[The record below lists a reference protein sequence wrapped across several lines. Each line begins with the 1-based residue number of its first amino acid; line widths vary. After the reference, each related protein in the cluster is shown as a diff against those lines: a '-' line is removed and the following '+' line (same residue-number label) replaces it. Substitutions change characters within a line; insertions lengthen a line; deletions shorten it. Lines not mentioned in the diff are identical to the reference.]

1 MESGADEAEL
11 WDGGYTAGRVRLIVP
26 GSSVGS
32 WSLHRL
38 FSGALLVA
46 VLVAGVVIAGCS
58 DDTSPTTPAP
68 STTTMPSTTT
78 VDSSRFGLVQNFLN
92 EVAPSMGV
100 EPRFSLPRQR
110 VTPDFE
116 SQFVDIF
123 RTASVAEGLSVD
135 LEVWND
141 EQLLYLGYLY
151 CVGLDAGVT
160 ADESVT
166 VVVATVATSQ
176 GRAPEAATTSDAAVG
191 VAAAR
196 YAGGSICGEY
206 RLATDDLLLRLGG
219 SPTTP

>member
-1 MESGADEAEL
+1 MHTSIADP
-11 WDGGYTAGRVRLIVP
+11 R
-26 GSSVGS
+26 SVGRS
-32 WSLHRL
+32 FSRL
-38 FSGALLVA
+38 GLAGLL
-46 VLVAGVVIAGCS
+46 LAGVVFAGCS
-58 DDTSPTTPAP
+58 DGDSA
-68 STTTMPSTTT
+68 TTTTSSTSVAPTTTT
-78 VDSSRFGLVQNFLN
+78 VDSSPFGLVQNFLN
-92 EVAPSMGV
+92 DVAPSMGV
-100 EPRFSLPRQR
+100 EPRFSLPRPR

-116 SQFVDIF
+116 SQFVDVF

-135 LEVWND
+135 LGVWSD

-176 GRAPEAATTSDAAVG
+176 GRAPEAATVADASVG

-206 RLATDDLLLRLGG
+206 RLATEDLLQRLGG

>member
-1 MESGADEAEL
+1 
-11 WDGGYTAGRVRLIVP
+11 LIIA
-26 GSSVGS
+26 
-32 WSLHRL
+32 
-38 FSGALLVA
+38 F
-46 VLVAGVVIAGCS
+46 VVISLALAGCS
-58 DDTSPTTPAP
+58 DDTADSSI
-68 STTTMPSTTT
+68 STTTLPPGTSSTTE

-100 EPRFSLPRQR
+100 EPRFSLPRER

-116 SQFVDIF
+116 SQFVDVF
-123 RTASVAEGLSVD
+123 RTSSVEEGLDVD
-135 LEVWND
+135 LGLWSD

-160 ADESVT
+160 ADEAVT

-176 GRAPEAATTSDAAVG
+176 SRAPESATASDAAVG

-206 RLATDDLLLRLGG
+206 RLATEDLLLRLGG
-219 SPTTP
+219 SSATP

>member
-1 MESGADEAEL
+1 MG
-11 WDGGYTAGRVRLIVP
+11 LIVSRRIAEQ
-26 GSSVGS
+26 GSVGRS
-32 WSLHRL
+32 
-38 FSGALLVA
+38 LLVP
-46 VLVAGVVIAGCS
+46 VFVCLLLAGTVMAGCS
-58 DDTSPTTPAP
+58 DTTSSTTTTVTTSTTAP
-68 STTTMPSTTT
+68 STTEDTSA
-78 VDSSRFGLVQNFLN
+78 FGRVQNFLN

-100 EPRFSLPRQR
+100 EPRFALSRLR

-116 SQFVDIF
+116 AQFVETF
-123 RTASVAEGLSVD
+123 RTASVAEGLNVD
-135 LEVWND
+135 LGIWND
-141 EQLLYLGYLY
+141 DQLLYLGYLY

-176 GRAPEAATTSDAAVG
+176 GRAPEAATNADAAVG

-206 RLATDDLLLRLGG
+206 RLATEDLLVRLGG